1 MRVTMPG
8 LTAVDHEFTVPLD
21 HDDPGGPAIQVFAR
35 EIADPPKAGD
45 DLPWAV
51 FLQGG
56 PGGKSPR
63 LFGKAHFRHILKTHR
78 VLLLDQRGTGRSTP
92 AQPAG
97 AGYYRHFRADSIV
110 RDCEHIRKA
119 LGVERWETWGQ
130 SYGGFLTMTYLSLA
144 PEGLKAC
151 HITGGLPGLTATAD
165 DVYARTYPRVV
176 EKTAAYYRRYP
187 EDAAVVERVA
197 DHLLANEVV
206 LPDGD
211 VLTHRRFQMLGMQFG
226 MSDGFESVH
235 WLLDEAW
242 AGDRLSDTFLYGVMA
257 ATGFIGAPLY
267 ALMHEPCYAQGAA
280 TDWSAERL
288 RPKELD
294 EPGTF
299 TGEMTYPWMFDE
311 IRALRPYREAAHALA
326 ADATLGPLYDPDRL
340 AGNQVPVAAVVY
352 HDDMYVDA
360 GLSLETAA
368 RVGNVRT
375 WVTNEYEHNGFRA
388 DGEKISARLIDMI
401 AGQA

>member
-8 LTAVDHEFTVPLD
+8 LTAVDHEFTVPLN
-21 HDDPGGPAIQVFAR
+21 HDDPGGASIRVFAR
-35 EIADPPKAGD
+35 EIADPARAGD

-63 LFGKAHFRHILKTHR
+63 LSGQAHFRHILKTHR

-97 AGYYRHFRADSIV
+97 ADYYRHFRADAIV

-119 LGVERWETWGQ
+119 LGIPQWDTWGQ
-130 SYGGFLTMTYLSLA
+130 SYGGFITLTYLSLA
-144 PEGLKAC
+144 PEGLRAC
-151 HITGGLPGLTATAD
+151 HVTGGLAGLDATAD
-165 DVYARTYPRVV
+165 EVYARTYPRVCD
-176 EKTAAYYRRYP
+176 KTAAYYRRYP
-187 EDAAVVERVA
+187 GDAVKVERIA
-197 DHLLANEVV
+197 HHLEANEVL

-211 VLTHRRFQMLGMQFG
+211 RLTHRRFQTLGQQFG
-226 MSDGFESVH
+226 MSDGYESVH

-242 AGDRLSDTFLYGVMA
+242 HGDRLSDVFLYQVMA
-257 ATGFIGAPLY
+257 ITGFIGSPLY
-267 ALMHEPCYAQGAA
+267 ALMHEPTYAQGAA
-280 TDWSAERL
+280 TAWSAERL
-288 RPKELD
+288 RPKDLD

-299 TGEMTYPWMFDE
+299 TGEMIYPWMFDE
-311 IRALRPYREAAHALA
+311 IRALRPYKETAHALA
-326 ADATLGPLYDPDRL
+326 ADATWGPLYDPVRL
-340 AGNQVPVAAVVY
+340 AANQVPVAAVVY

-360 GLSLETAA
+360 GFSLETAA

-375 WVTNEYEHNGFRA
+375 WITNEYEHNGFRA
-388 DGEKISARLIDMI
+388 DGEKVTARLMDMI
-401 AGQA
+401 AGQV